1 MAGISP
7 LPPLPIELPA
17 EKPVVFQQM
26 TVFSL
31 DAGILGQG
39 TDFTVSAGRRLV
51 IEQIGAAA
59 DLPPGQ
65 KLTEYTLS
73 TTVRC

>member
-39 TDFTVSAGRRLV
+39 TDFTVSTTGETPVLIAFASMP
-51 IEQIGAAA
+51 IPI
-59 DLPPGQ
+59 Q
-65 KLTEYTLS
+65 KLSSSPTGTNH
-73 TTVRC
+73 RA